1 VIARLL
7 TAVVVLLA
15 VVLVSREAS
24 AGYTHYWIWHVT
36 PEASA
41 LDGCVEEMARIVDA
55 RRDIL
60 SDDHDRTGSSA
71 VFRGERPFGR
81 DGGPPLPSLWLNGIG
96 DDAHEPFLFPVAW
109 DPSFSFVK
117 TEWKPYDEVVVAC
130 LIVARDHFPESALEI
145 RSDGDWGQSWSAGR
159 SLYEKVLGRAARN
172 PLSPGEYGGEG
183 ASASD
188 DREPPRSV
196 TKNLLISAV
205 VFLVL
210 GALYWL
216 TRRA

>member
-7 TAVVVLLA
+7 AAAVALA
-15 VVLVSREAS
+15 LALVSLPAS

-36 PEASA
+36 PDASA
-41 LDGCVEEMARIVDA
+41 LDACVGEMARIADA

-60 SDDHDRTGSSA
+60 ADDHDRTGSSA
-71 VFRGERPFGR
+71 VFRGERPLAR

-96 DDAHEPFLFPVAW
+96 DDAHEPFLFPLAW
-109 DPSFSFVK
+109 DDDPSFCFVK
-117 TEWKPYDEVVVAC
+117 TQWKPYDEVVVAC

-145 RSDGDWGQSWSAGR
+145 RSDGEWEPSWSAGR
-159 SLYEKVLGRAARN
+159 NLYERVLGRPARN
-172 PLSPGEYGGEG
+172 PLSPGQYGDG
-183 ASASD
+183 ATETV
-188 DREPPRSV
+188 DREEPRSV

-210 GALYWL
+210 GALYGL
-216 TRRA
+216 TRRG